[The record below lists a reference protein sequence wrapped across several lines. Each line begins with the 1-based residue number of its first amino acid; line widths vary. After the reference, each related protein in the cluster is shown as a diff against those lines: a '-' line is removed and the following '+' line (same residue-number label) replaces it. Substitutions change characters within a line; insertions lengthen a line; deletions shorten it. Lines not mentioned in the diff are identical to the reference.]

1 MSVGVKDIIGC
12 DRAGALYKGRTEHM
26 NPAKV
31 WYAENTNPHQIKGTL
46 SDAIEGADMF
56 LGLSGP
62 GILTVEDI
70 KKMNRDPIVFAMAN
84 PDPEIAPED
93 ALPYVRVMATGR
105 SDYPNQIN
113 NVLCFPGL
121 FRGLLD
127 AHATTVNEE
136 MKIAAAEA
144 IAAAV
149 SGRDLHEEYIIPSV
163 FDRSVARAV
172 ARAVAE
178 AAYRT
183 GAGVRHHKSFGAHL
197 WLAT

>member
-1 MSVGVKDIIGC
+1 
-12 DRAGALYKGRTEHM
+12 
-26 NPAKV
+26 
-31 WYAENTNPHQIKGTL
+31 
-46 SDAIEGADMF
+46 
-56 LGLSGP
+56 LSGP
-62 GILTVEDI
+62 GLLTVEDI
-70 KKMNRDPIVFAMAN
+70 KKMSRDPIVFAMSN
-84 PDPEIAPED
+84 PDPEIAPEE

-105 SDYPNQIN
+105 SDYANQIN

-149 SGRDLHEEYIIPSV
+149 SERDLQEEYIIPSV

-172 ARAVAE
+172 ARAVAG

-183 GAGVRHHKSFGAHL
+183 GAGVRHRKSFGAHL